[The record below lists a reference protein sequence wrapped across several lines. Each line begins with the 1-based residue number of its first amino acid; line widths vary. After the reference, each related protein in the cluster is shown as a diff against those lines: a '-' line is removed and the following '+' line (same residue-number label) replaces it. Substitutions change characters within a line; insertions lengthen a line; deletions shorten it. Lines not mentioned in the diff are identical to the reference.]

1 MKEFWKNLTLKQ
13 IILAITTAFSLLV
26 FVILTVVCSTL
37 AGGLEAQ
44 NMAKRWSKDGGVSQ
58 ISCFFT
64 QGSSVDENTIVG
76 FEHALDAALQEASI
90 TLESTNAGARL
101 WADAYST
108 SGKLTLVG
116 ASGQMEVNALGV
128 GGDFFLFHPL
138 KLLAG
143 SFFSGSDLMQDHI
156 VIDEDI
162 AWQLFGSNDVVGQQV
177 TIDGI
182 PHLVSGVIRRDEG
195 RMNDNAGNGS
205 SIVYVSYE
213 TMSRGLAMREQTAWI
228 SHYEIVMPSP
238 VNEFALGM
246 VRDHIG
252 VDENSMEI
260 IENTTRYQL
269 LPLFKIL
276 GNFGVRSMNG
286 KAIIYP
292 YWENLARGYEDILAL
307 LLIFRILF
315 LLYPAVMF
323 IVLIVWLWKH
333 RKWHFHDVKDFVV
346 RKMERLREKRKKKK
360 ELPVEE
366 EEFDE
371 EEPWL

>member
-1 MKEFWKNLTLKQ
+1 MKEFWKNLTIKQ
-13 IILAITTAFSLLV
+13 IILAITTAFSLLI
-26 FVILTVVCSTL
+26 FVILTVVSSSL

-44 NMAKRWSKDGGVSQ
+44 NMAERWSQDGGVSQ

-64 QGSSVDENTIVG
+64 QDSGVDENTVLG
-76 FEHALDAALQEASI
+76 FEHALDAALLEASI
-90 TLESTNAGARL
+90 TQESPNAGARL

-108 SGKLTLVG
+108 SGKLTLVSD
-116 ASGQMEVNALGV
+116 SGQMEVNALGV

-182 PHLVSGVIRRDEG
+182 PHLISGVIRRDSG

-213 TMSRGLAMREQTAWI
+213 TMSRNQAMRGLAAGI
-228 SHYEIVMPSP
+228 GHYEIVMPNP
-238 VNEFALGM
+238 VSKFAFGM
-246 VRDHIG
+246 VKDNLGI
-252 VDENSMEI
+252 DENKVEI
-260 IENTTRYQL
+260 IENTTRYGI
-269 LPLFKIL
+269 LPLLEIL
-276 GNFGVRSMNG
+276 RDFGMRSMNG

-315 LLYPAVMF
+315 LLYPVMM
-323 IVLIVWLWKH
+323 LIILVIFLWKH
-333 RKWHFHDVKDFVV
+333 RKWRFKDVKEFFV
-346 RKMERLREKRKKKK
+346 RKMEELREKRKRKK
-360 ELPVEE
+360 ERPVEE

>member
-26 FVILTVVCSTL
+26 FVILTVVSSSL

-44 NMAKRWSKDGGVSQ
+44 NMAERWSKDGGVSQ
-58 ISCFFT
+58 ISCFFA
-64 QGSSVDENTIVG
+64 QGSGVDENTIKG

-90 TLESTNAGARL
+90 TSESPNAGARL
-101 WADAYST
+101 WADAYSM
-108 SGKLTLVG
+108 SGKLIIVG
-116 ASGQMEVNALGV
+116 NSGQMELNALGV

-182 PHLVSGVIRRDEG
+182 PHLISGVIRRDSG

-205 SIVYVSYE
+205 SIVYVSFE
-213 TMSRGLAMREQTAWI
+213 TMSRNRIMRGQAAEINQ
-228 SHYEIVMPSP
+228 YEIVMPNP
-238 VNEFALGM
+238 VSEFALGM
-246 VRDHIG
+246 VRENIG
-252 VDENSMEI
+252 IEENEVEI
-260 IENTTRYQL
+260 IENTTRYRL
-269 LPLFKIL
+269 LPLLKIL

-323 IVLIVWLWKH
+323 LILVVYLWKH
-333 RKWHFHDVKDFVV
+333 RKWHFKDVKEFLV
-346 RKMERLREKRKKKK
+346 RGLEKLREKRKRKKDK
-360 ELPVEE
+360 PIEE

-371 EEPWL
+371 EEPLL

>member
-26 FVILTVVCSTL
+26 FVILTVVSSSL

-44 NMAKRWSKDGGVSQ
+44 NMAERWSKDGGVSQ
-58 ISCFFT
+58 ISCFFA
-64 QGSSVDENTIVG
+64 QGSGVDENTIKG

-90 TLESTNAGARL
+90 TSESPNAGARL
-101 WADAYST
+101 WADAYSMP
-108 SGKLTLVG
+108 GKLIIVG
-116 ASGQMEVNALGV
+116 NSGQMEVNALGV

-138 KLLAG
+138 KLIAG

-182 PHLVSGVIRRDEG
+182 PHLISGVIRRDSG

-205 SIVYVSYE
+205 SIVYVSFE
-213 TMSRGLAMREQTAWI
+213 TMSRNRIMRGQDAEINQ
-228 SHYEIVMPSP
+228 YEIVMPNP
-238 VNEFALGM
+238 VSEFALGM
-246 VRDHIG
+246 VRENIG
-252 VDENSMEI
+252 IEENEVEI
-260 IENTTRYQL
+260 IENTTRYRL
-269 LPLFKIL
+269 LPLLKIL

-307 LLIFRILF
+307 ILIFRILF

-323 IVLIVWLWKH
+323 IILVVYLWKH
-333 RKWHFHDVKDFVV
+333 RKWHFKDVKEFLV
-346 RKMERLREKRKKKK
+346 RGLEKLREKRKRKKDK
-360 ELPVEE
+360 PIEE

>member
-26 FVILTVVCSTL
+26 FVILTVVSSSL

-44 NMAKRWSKDGGVSQ
+44 NMAERWSKDGGVSQ
-58 ISCFFT
+58 ISCFFA
-64 QGSSVDENTIVG
+64 QGSGVDENTIKG

-90 TLESTNAGARL
+90 TSESPNAGARL
-101 WADAYST
+101 WADAYSM
-108 SGKLTLVG
+108 SGKLTIVG
-116 ASGQMEVNALGV
+116 NSGQMEV
-128 GGDFFLFHPL
+128 HPL
-138 KLLAG
+138 KLLTG
-143 SFFSGSDLMQDHI
+143 SFFAGSDLMQDHI

-182 PHLVSGVIRRDEG
+182 PHLISGVIRRDSG

-205 SIVYVSYE
+205 SIVYVSFE
-213 TMSRGLAMREQTAWI
+213 TMSRNRIMRGQAAEINQ
-228 SHYEIVMPSP
+228 YEIVMPNP
-238 VNEFALGM
+238 VSEFALGM
-246 VRDHIG
+246 VRENIG
-252 VDENSMEI
+252 IEENEVEI
-260 IENTTRYQL
+260 IENTTRYRL
-269 LPLFKIL
+269 LPLLKIL

-292 YWENLARGYEDILAL
+292 YWENFARGYEDILAL

-323 IVLIVWLWKH
+323 LILVVYLWKH
-333 RKWHFHDVKDFVV
+333 RKWHFKDVKEFLV
-346 RKMERLREKRKKKK
+346 RGLEKLREKQKRKKDK
-360 ELPVEE
+360 PIEE

>member
-26 FVILTVVCSTL
+26 FVILTVVSSSL

-44 NMAKRWSKDGGVSQ
+44 NMAERWSKDGGVSQ
-58 ISCFFT
+58 ISCFFA
-64 QGSSVDENTIVG
+64 QGSGVDENTIKG

-90 TLESTNAGARL
+90 TSESPNAGARL
-101 WADAYST
+101 WADAYSM
-108 SGKLTLVG
+108 SGKLIIVG
-116 ASGQMEVNALGV
+116 NSGQMELNALGV

-182 PHLVSGVIRRDEG
+182 PHLISGVIRRDSG

-205 SIVYVSYE
+205 SIVYVSFE
-213 TMSRGLAMREQTAWI
+213 TMSRNRIMRGQAAEINQ
-228 SHYEIVMPSP
+228 YEIVMPNP
-238 VNEFALGM
+238 VSEFALGM
-246 VRDHIG
+246 VRENIG
-252 VDENSMEI
+252 IEENEVEI
-260 IENTTRYQL
+260 IENTTRYRL
-269 LPLFKIL
+269 LPLLKIL

-323 IVLIVWLWKH
+323 LILVVYLWKH
-333 RKWHFHDVKDFVV
+333 RKWHFKDVKEFLV
-346 RKMERLREKRKKKK
+346 RGLEKLREKRKRKKDK
-360 ELPVEE
+360 PIEE